1 MACSLISLWVTGVS
15 ILMHAGSLFTA
26 HILMP
31 LACLRPVLSS
41 VCRGPYWVL
50 IPPQELSNHAQIVRE
65 TWGDPP
71 VSFVPVELKVDSA
84 CVPYHTGQTTK
95 SEISRNDEIHK
106 ESYKASTSSHTR
118 GVKREILMCATTLQ
132 SLVVIRCWQ
141 GVQINEE
148 ARRPCT
154 FVCLKFL
161 RRARTQVSLRGAHRN
176 TPDNME
182 SVPRDKSQR
191 MGGVLR
197 VSAVCERRCPRK
209 DGAGP

>member
-1 MACSLISLWVTGVS
+1 M
-15 ILMHAGSLFTA
+15 
-26 HILMP
+26 
-31 LACLRPVLSS
+31 
-41 VCRGPYWVL
+41 
-50 IPPQELSNHAQIVRE
+50 QE
-65 TWGDPP
+65 TWGDTP

-95 SEISRNDEIHK
+95 SEISRNGEIHS
-106 ESYKASTSSHTR
+106 ENYNASTSSHTR

-132 SLVVIRCWQ
+132 SLVVIRRRQ

-182 SVPRDKSQR
+182 SVPRDKGQR